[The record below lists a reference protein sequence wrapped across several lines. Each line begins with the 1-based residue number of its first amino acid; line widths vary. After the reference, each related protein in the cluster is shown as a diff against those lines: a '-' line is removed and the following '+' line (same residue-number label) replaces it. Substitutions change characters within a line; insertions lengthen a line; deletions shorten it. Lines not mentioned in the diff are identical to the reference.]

1 MWIWKEKKKTRKD
14 IKNLNKIYKYNFK
27 LVLLIS
33 QYDVRIN
40 LTQEWNLNLK
50 WKYEFGKEEKR
61 IGNKKNKRKE

>member
-1 MWIWKEKKKTRKD
+1 MWICKEKKKTRKD

-50 WKYEFGKEEKR
+50 
-61 IGNKKNKRKE
+61 

>member
-50 WKYEFGKEEKR
+50 
-61 IGNKKNKRKE
+61 